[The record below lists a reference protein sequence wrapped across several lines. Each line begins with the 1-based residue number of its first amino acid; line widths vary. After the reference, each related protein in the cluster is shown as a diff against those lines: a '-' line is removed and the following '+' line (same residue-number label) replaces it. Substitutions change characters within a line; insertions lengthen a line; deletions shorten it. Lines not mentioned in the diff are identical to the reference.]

1 MGSIQNPVK
10 HLRWSAHSHY
20 VYIRHVKSMNIPVKN
35 WDTKCSLVSDGN
47 YRSSL
52 CSQAYNLKLT
62 PSKLTPSFSLFFL
75 TPSQMFLSYRNRR
88 IDLQSK
94 SIDWFLYD
102 NTSTDNTH
110 FSNMLFPSQGAKMY
124 NNKTNE
130 WSCNPELK
138 LK

>member
-35 WDTKCSLVSDGN
+35 WDTKCSLVSEGN

-52 CSQAYNLKLT
+52 RSQAYNLDIFETHPL
-62 PSKLTPSFSLFFL
+62 FCCLFFL
-75 TPSQMFLSYRNRR
+75 TPSQMSLSYRNRQ
-88 IDLQSK
+88 IDLQIK
-94 SIDWFLYD
+94 SIDWFFYD
-102 NTSTDNTH
+102 NTSTENTH
-110 FSNMLFPSQGAKMY
+110 FSNMLSPSQGAKMY